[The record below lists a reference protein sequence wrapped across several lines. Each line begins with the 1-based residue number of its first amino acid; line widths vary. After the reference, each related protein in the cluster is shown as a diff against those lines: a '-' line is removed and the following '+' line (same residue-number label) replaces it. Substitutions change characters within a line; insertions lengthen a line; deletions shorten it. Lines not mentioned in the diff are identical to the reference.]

1 MAYRRTRKYSAA
13 RLAAMKAGKDRA
25 RMEKPAPDY
34 PAPLPELRM
43 RITVERFDCG
53 APSVHVFAL
62 KRSRRIDQYRV
73 EVDGQPWRVAG
84 LSAVLEG
91 LRKATPRMLSDR
103 LIDR

>member
-1 MAYRRTRKYSAA
+1 
-13 RLAAMKAGKDRA
+13 
-25 RMEKPAPDY
+25 
-34 PAPLPELRM
+34 
-43 RITVERFDCG
+43 
-53 APSVHVFAL
+53 VHVFAL

-103 LIDR
+103 A

>member
-1 MAYRRTRKYSAA
+1 
-13 RLAAMKAGKDRA
+13 
-25 RMEKPAPDY
+25 
-34 PAPLPELRM
+34 M